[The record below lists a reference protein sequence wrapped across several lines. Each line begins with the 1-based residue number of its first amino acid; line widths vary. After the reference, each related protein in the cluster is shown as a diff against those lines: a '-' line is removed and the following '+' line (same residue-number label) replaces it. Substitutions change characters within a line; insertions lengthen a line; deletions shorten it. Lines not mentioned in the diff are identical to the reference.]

1 MFGVAASDNQ
11 PIAWMGKYP
20 VRLATILASA
30 HLLGIFASVI
40 FPTAGVNISPLAF
53 YVPRFL
59 HGALW
64 QPLTC
69 TFLQRV
75 DFFSLFNVLFIYW
88 SGSEV
93 EKYLGRRRFL
103 QLVGL
108 LLLIPPLVISTW
120 SLFGPHWVYGGPYEF
135 SIGLFIAFATLYP
148 NVQWFGWVPLKWLAF
163 VGIFFGSMSDL
174 PRQQWGDLSV
184 LWVMCAA
191 SFGFIRLLQTGVS
204 VFALARNVQ
213 FFKPKPKFHI
223 VQRETPRR
231 SSAEP
236 ENIHESIDPVLE
248 KISKHGINSLTA
260 SERRALDRARNSLL
274 KKPQ

>member
-1 MFGVAASDNQ
+1 
-11 PIAWMGKYP
+11 MGKYP
-20 VRLATILASA
+20 VRLAAILAAA
-30 HLLGIFASVI
+30 HLVGIFASVI

-53 YVPRFL
+53 YLPTFL

-103 QLVGL
+103 QVIGL
-108 LLLIPPLVISTW
+108 LLLIPPLVISIW
-120 SLFGPHWVYGGPYEF
+120 SLFGVNWVYSGPYEF

-163 VGIFFGSMSDL
+163 VGIFFGSMSHL
-174 PRQQWGDLSV
+174 PRQEWGDLSV
-184 LWVMCAA
+184 LWIICAA
-191 SFGFIRLLQTGVS
+191 SFGLIRLFQRDIS
-204 VFALARNVQ
+204 IFDFSAHIQ

-223 VQRETPRR
+223 VTREVPRR
-231 SSAEP
+231 ASEEES
-236 ENIHESIDPVLE
+236 IHESIDPVLE

-260 SERRALDRARNSLL
+260 SERRALDRARNQLL
-274 KKPQ
+274 KKPE

>member
-1 MFGVAASDNQ
+1 MFGVTTSDNQ
-11 PIAWMGKYP
+11 PVAWMGKYP
-20 VRLATILASA
+20 VRLATILAGA

-40 FPTAGVNISPLAF
+40 FPNAGVNISPLAF
-53 YVPRFL
+53 YLPAFL

-69 TFLQRV
+69 TFLNEV
-75 DFFSLFNVLFIYW
+75 NFFSFFNVLFIYW

-103 QLVGL
+103 ELIGL
-108 LLLIPPLVISTW
+108 LLLIPPLVISLW
-120 SLFGPHWVYGGPYEF
+120 SIFGVQWIYGGPYEF

-163 VGIFFGSMSDL
+163 VGIFFGSLQHL
-174 PRQQWGDLSV
+174 PRHEWGSLSV
-184 LWVMCAA
+184 LWVVCAA
-191 SFGFIRLLQTGVS
+191 SFAFVRWLQSGVS
-204 VFALARNVQ
+204 VAELVGNVR

-223 VQRETPRR
+223 VQREVPRR
-231 SSAEP
+231 SAEP

-248 KISKHGINSLTA
+248 KISKYGINSLTA
-260 SERRALDRARNSLL
+260 SERRALDRARNRLL
-274 KKPQ
+274 KKQ

>member
-1 MFGVAASDNQ
+1 MFGVATSDNQ

-20 VRLATILASA
+20 VRLATILATV

-40 FPTAGVNISPLAF
+40 FPSAGVNISPLAF
-53 YVPRFL
+53 YLPTFL
-59 HGALW
+59 RGALW

-69 TFLQRV
+69 TFLEDV

-103 QLVGL
+103 QVIGL
-108 LLLIPPLVISTW
+108 LLVIPPIVIATW
-120 SLFGPHWVYGGPYEF
+120 SLFGVHWVYSGPYEF

-163 VGIFFGSMSDL
+163 VGIFFGSMRDL
-174 PRQQWGDLSV
+174 PRHQWGDLSV
-184 LWVMCAA
+184 LWVTCAA

-204 VFALARNVQ
+204 VSALVGNVQ
-213 FFKPKPKFHI
+213 IFKPKPKFRI
-223 VQRETPRR
+223 VPRTTPQRTV
-231 SSAEP
+231 EP

-260 SERRALDRARNSLL
+260 SERRALDRARARLL
-274 KKPQ
+274 KKP